1 MRRRSVVA
9 KSKIPVARAKIIK
22 MLKISLQIPKM
33 HQLRFFAY
41 KSRCKFRK
49 MLQNPVAKSIKP
61 VANSQIWNLQ
71 RVLWNLQRDLMEFA
85 TGFDAFWEFA
95 TGFQGI
101 CKGI

>member
-22 MLKISLQIPKM
+22 MLKISLQKNVVDA
-33 HQLRFFAY
+33 FWEFAY

-49 MLQNPVAKSIKP
+49 MLQNPVANSIKL
-61 VANSQIWNLQ
+61 VANSQIGNLQ
-71 RVLWNLQRDLMEFA
+71 RILLNLQRDLMEFA

-95 TGFQGI
+95 TGF
-101 CKGI
+101 